1 MTNAE
6 ILTTVKLL
14 LSIAD
19 TSQDAIINYYILALE
34 RRIINICGLSS
45 FPTEL
50 ADLVV
55 DIIVKKMKDDI
66 TDGLESINMGDTN
79 IKVKSNPK
87 NIIGYLE
94 ENMSELESFMFVEV
108 I

>member
-1 MTNAE
+1 MTNAD
-6 ILTTVKLL
+6 ILATVKLML
-14 LSIAD
+14 GILD
-19 TSQDAIINYYILALE
+19 TSQDAIINYYISALQ
-34 RRIINICGLSS
+34 RRIVNICNLSL
-45 FPTEL
+45 FPIEL

-79 IKVKSNPK
+79 IKIKNNSKS
-87 NIIGYLE
+87 IIEYLD
-94 ENMSELESFMFVEV
+94 ENMLELEKFMYCEV